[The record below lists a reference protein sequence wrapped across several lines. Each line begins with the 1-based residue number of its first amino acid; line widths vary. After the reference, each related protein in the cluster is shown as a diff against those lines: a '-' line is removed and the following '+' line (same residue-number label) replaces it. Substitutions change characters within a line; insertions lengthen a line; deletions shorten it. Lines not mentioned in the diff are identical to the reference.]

1 MVTISNAHDGLIHDA
16 VLDYYGKRL
25 ATCSSDKTI
34 KIFQVEGD
42 NYKLIDT
49 LRGHE
54 GPVWQVSW
62 AHPKFGVILA
72 SCSYDGKVLIW
83 KEEGDTW
90 SNIAEHSVHQA
101 SVNSISWAP
110 SEYGALLLCTSS
122 DGKCSVVEFQADGS
136 QKTIVWQAHAI
147 GVNAGTWAPPQKENI
162 SERRIVTGGCDNLVK
177 IWRFDAVQNTYV
189 EEEALAGHTD
199 WVRDVAWSPSLL
211 SKYYIASAS
220 QDRTVIIWTKEVG
233 EKKGAWKKQL
243 LRHDKFPDV
252 CWRASW
258 SMSGNV
264 LAISG
269 GDNKVTLW
277 KENLGGEWEEAGE
290 VDQ

>member
-42 NYKLIDT
+42 DYKLIET
-49 LRGHE
+49 LQGHE

-62 AHPKFGVILA
+62 AHPKFGIILA

-83 KEEGDTW
+83 KEEGGVW
-90 SNIAEHSVHQA
+90 SNIAECSVHQA

-122 DGKCSVVEFQADGS
+122 DGKCSVVEFQEDGS
-136 QKTIVWQAHAI
+136 QKTIVWQAHSI
-147 GVNAGTWAPPQKENI
+147 GVNAGSWAPPQKENI
-162 SERRIVTGGCDNLVK
+162 QERRLVTGGCDNLVK
-177 IWRFDAVQNTYV
+177 IWRYDAAQNTYV
-189 EEEALAGHTD
+189 VEEALTGHTD

-220 QDRTVIIWTKEVG
+220 QDRTVIIWTKNVAD
-233 EKKGAWKKQL
+233 KMSPWKKQL
-243 LRHDKFPDV
+243 LRQDKFPDV

-277 KENLGGEWEEAGE
+277 KENLNGQWEQAGE